1 MQQPLLF
8 SPKQATKKPVIS
20 VEIHWFLARPRG
32 FEPLTYRFVG
42 IETGAKR
49 VILCTN
55 LSNVP
60 KKLVEF

>member
-1 MQQPLLF
+1 MDMG
-8 SPKQATKKPVIS
+8 KENKKPPEFQKTSRIS
-20 VEIHWFLARPRG
+20 SEGFMARHAG
-32 FEPLTYRFVG
+32 FEPATYRFVG

-60 KKLVEF
+60 EKLVEF

>member
-1 MQQPLLF
+1 M
-8 SPKQATKKPVIS
+8 
-20 VEIHWFLARPRG
+20 ARHAG
-32 FEPLTYRFVG
+32 FEPATYRFVG

>member
-1 MQQPLLF
+1 MKTDIF
-8 SPKQATKKPVIS
+8 TG
-20 VEIHWFLARPRG
+20 FMARPRG